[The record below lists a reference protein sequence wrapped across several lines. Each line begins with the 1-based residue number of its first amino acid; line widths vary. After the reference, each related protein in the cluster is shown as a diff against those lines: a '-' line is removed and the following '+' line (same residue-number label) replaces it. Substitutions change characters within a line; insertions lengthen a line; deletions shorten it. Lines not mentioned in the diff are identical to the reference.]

1 LEKILWALN
10 IKSFL
15 TINSLNFTS
24 QTLVVST
31 QNFSKQTNYTMNN
44 DQALLKPITLSGGL
58 ELKNRVWM
66 APMTRSRAANP
77 ETKPFEI
84 HDKYYAERASSG
96 LIITEGSQVSKDAV
110 GYINTPGI
118 YSKEQVE
125 GWKGVTKA
133 VHNKDGHIFIQL
145 WHVGRISHPD
155 FHHGNLPLA
164 PSAIN
169 PNEKSFTPE
178 GFKETVTPKAM
189 TLEDIKQTIQDF
201 KNAGKNAMEA
211 GFDGVE
217 IHSSNGYL
225 FHQFFNATSNVRTDE
240 YGGSIE
246 NRAKILFEVIDALKE
261 VMPEQKIGLRLN
273 PSLNGVFGMKADEE
287 TIPTFEYIVKK
298 LNEYDLAYLH
308 LSEPFTDVSDISYLV
323 SHIAKH
329 FRPIYKGT
337 LVINAGFNQE
347 KGNHVI
353 EAGDADAVAFGTLY
367 VSNPDLVERFRT
379 GADLAQPDKDTFY
392 TPGEKGYTDYL
403 TLKESKVS

>member
-1 LEKILWALN
+1 
-10 IKSFL
+10 
-15 TINSLNFTS
+15 
-24 QTLVVST
+24 
-31 QNFSKQTNYTMNN
+31 MNT
-44 DQALLKPITLSGGL
+44 DQALLKPITLAGGL

-66 APMTRSRAANP
+66 APMTRSRAANS
-77 ETKPFEI
+77 ENKPFEI
-84 HDKYYAERASSG
+84 HEEYYTQRASSG

-133 VHNKDGHIFIQL
+133 VHDNDGHIFIQL

-155 FHHGNLPLA
+155 FHNGNLPLA

-169 PNEKSFTPE
+169 PNEKSYTPE
-178 GFKETVTPKAM
+178 GFKDTVTPKAM

-201 KNAGKNAMEA
+201 RNAGENAMEA
-211 GFDGVE
+211 GFDGIE

-225 FHQFFNATSNVRTDE
+225 LHQFFSATSNVRTDE

-246 NRAKILFEVIDALKE
+246 NRAKILFEIIDALKE

-273 PSLNGVFGMKADEE
+273 PSLNGVFGMTADEE

-308 LSEPFTDVSDISYLV
+308 LSEPFTDVSEIPYLV

-329 FRPIYKGT
+329 FRPLYKGT
-337 LVINAGFNQE
+337 LVINAGFDQE
-347 KGNHVI
+347 KGNKVI
-353 EAGDADAVAFGTLY
+353 EEGDADAVAYGSLY
-367 VSNPDLVERFRT
+367 ISNPDLVERFEQNT
-379 GADLAQPDKDTFY
+379 ELASPDKDTFY
-392 TPGEKGYTDYL
+392 TPGEKGYTDYS
-403 TLKESKVS
+403 TLEEIKIG